1 LVIGYLDDETQRS
14 KKMAVVLRMKMF
26 GTKKKPF
33 YRIVAMTKS
42 EKRDGKALE
51 ELGYYDPKKGKNQV
65 ALDRERVEYWLKNG
79 AIPSETVKSILK
91 RLEG

>member
-1 LVIGYLDDETQRS
+1 
-14 KKMAVVLRMKMF
+14 MAVVLRLKMF

-42 EKRDGKALE
+42 TKRDGKPLE
-51 ELGYYDPKKGKNQV
+51 ELGYYDPKKDKNEV

-79 AIPSETVKSILK
+79 AKPSETVKSILK
-91 RLEG
+91 RIGG

>member
-1 LVIGYLDDETQRS
+1 
-14 KKMAVVLRMKMF
+14 MAVVLRLKMF

-42 EKRDGKALE
+42 TKRDGRALE
-51 ELGYYDPKKGKNQV
+51 ELGHYDPKKGRDQV

-79 AIPSETVKSILK
+79 AKPSATVKSIIK
-91 RLEG
+91 RLEI

>member
-1 LVIGYLDDETQRS
+1 
-14 KKMAVVLRMKMF
+14 MAVVLRMKMF

-51 ELGYYDPKKGKNQV
+51 ELGHYDPKKGRDQI
-65 ALDRERVEYWLKNG
+65 ALDRERVEYWLKKG
-79 AIPSETVKSILK
+79 AKPSETVKSILK
-91 RLEG
+91 RLEI